1 MSRVGAR
8 SDRLNTST
16 LLESSVEMEGSDEEQ
31 EEEDD
36 SSEEEESEPVSL
48 LEFEAAVLPVS
59 CGSITG
65 DLYKKRFAGR

>member
-1 MSRVGAR
+1 
-8 SDRLNTST
+8 
-16 LLESSVEMEGSDEEQ
+16 MEGSDEDQKEGEEQ
-31 EEEDD
+31 EEEEDD